1 MDLSG
6 IVARVGAI
14 ARHFGIDSLMPQLG
28 TCEELLGGGVVDV
41 AVLGQFKAG
50 KSSFL
55 NALIG
60 ASIVPVDVLP
70 STAVVTRIGHGKRE
84 RVTVRGLAGEP
95 FEIPLRRLAEFV
107 TERGNPANEQRVAVV
122 DVELPSLAPYEGIR
136 FVDTPGLG
144 SVFAH
149 NTRVSKEWMPRVGAA
164 LVAVSVNH
172 PLSEDD
178 LLLLNDVS
186 LHTPE
191 AVLLLTKAD
200 LVSGEELASVI
211 EFTRSQAISR
221 KGKEW
226 RILPVSNR
234 PGFEGMRREV
244 AEYLRE
250 RIAGRRE
257 EALGEI
263 ARHKIH
269 ALVAGCREY
278 LNLAGRAAE
287 AADSAR
293 SDLAAAMARERR
305 DFGSVKGELRLLCN
319 HLQAEVRTAADERFH
334 AYRGE
339 VTRRV
344 TANLREAM
352 AEWKGH
358 LGRVTREFEGWLADA
373 MMEEMGAVSL
383 HGEGHLAGFLF
394 RAQASVER
402 SVRAFV
408 DRLAGEIARHKVR
421 ALISGCR
428 EYLILASL
436 AAGAADTARSDLVAA
451 LARERRAFGSV
462 KGELRLLCNHL
473 QAEVRTA
480 ADERFHAYHGEV
492 TGRVTGNLREAMT
505 GWKGHLGRVTREFE
519 GWLADAMLEEM
530 GAVSLHG
537 EGHLAGFLF
546 RAQASVER
554 SVRAFADRLA
564 REIERALG
572 VRFEGAR
579 FDPQVEEPA
588 HPDVRLSPT
597 FDTHF
602 ELLWFLIPMPVFR
615 PLVRRH
621 FLRRIPWEV
630 EKNLS
635 RVAGQWADA
644 MGASIDI
651 LYRDATAFLE
661 REVGTIAALIGEAE
675 AGDRGGEIRAALGE
689 LADLESAV
697 S

>member
-1 MDLSG
+1 MGLTHA
-6 IVARVGAI
+6 VERVEAI
-14 ARHFGIDSLMPQLG
+14 RRKFGVESLAPQIAACREMLRDS
-28 TCEELLGGGVVDV
+28 GVVDV
-41 AVLGQFKAG
+41 AVLGHFKAG

-55 NALIG
+55 NGLIG
-60 ASIVPVDVLP
+60 GAVVPVDVLP
-70 STAVVTRIGHGKRE
+70 STAVVTRVGYGQKE
-84 RVTVRGLAGEP
+84 RVTVHGLAGEP
-95 FEIPLRRLAEFV
+95 FEIPHARLAEFV
-107 TERGNPANEQRVAVV
+107 TERGNPANEKRVSLV
-122 DVELPSLAPYEGIR
+122 DMEWPSLAAFDGIR

-149 NTRVSKEWMPRVGAA
+149 NTRVSRDWMPRLGAA

-191 AVLLLTKAD
+191 AAILLTKAD

-211 EFTRSQAISR
+211 EFTRSQATSR
-221 KGKEW
+221 TGKEW

-234 PGFEGMRREV
+234 PGFERMREEV

-257 EALGEI
+257 EAFGEI
-263 ARHKIH
+263 AGHKGH

-278 LNLAGRAAE
+278 LLLAERASE
-287 AADSAR
+287 AADAAR
-293 SDLAAAMARERR
+293 VDLVAALERERR
-305 DFGSVKGELRLLCN
+305 GFGTVKGEIRLLCN

-334 AYRGE
+334 AYHRE
-339 VTRRV
+339 VTGRL
-344 TANLREAM
+344 AEALREAM
-352 AEWKGH
+352 TGWKGH
-358 LGRVTREFEGWLADA
+358 LGRVTRVFEGWLADA

-408 DRLAGEIARHKVR
+408 DRLA
-421 ALISGCR
+421 
-428 EYLILASL
+428 
-436 AAGAADTARSDLVAA
+436 
-451 LARERRAFGSV
+451 
-462 KGELRLLCNHL
+462 
-473 QAEVRTA
+473 
-480 ADERFHAYHGEV
+480 
-492 TGRVTGNLREAMT
+492 
-505 GWKGHLGRVTREFE
+505 
-519 GWLADAMLEEM
+519 
-530 GAVSLHG
+530 
-537 EGHLAGFLF
+537 
-546 RAQASVER
+546 
-554 SVRAFADRLA
+554 

-572 VRFEGAR
+572 IRFEGAR

-597 FDTHF
+597 FDTPF
-602 ELLWFLIPMPVFR
+602 ELLWFLIPMQIFR

-621 FLRRIPWEV
+621 FLRRVPWEV

-644 MGASIDI
+644 VGASIDG
-651 LYRDATAFLE
+651 LFRDATEFLG
-661 REVGTIAALIGEAE
+661 REIETIAGLVGEAD
-675 AGDRGGEIRAALGE
+675 AGDRREEVRAALAE
-689 LADLESAV
+689 LSAIESAV

>member
-1 MDLSG
+1 MDLTHA
-6 IVARVGAI
+6 VECVEAI
-14 ARHFGIDSLMPQLG
+14 RRKFGVESLAPQLAA
-28 TCEELLGGGVVDV
+28 CEELLGGGGVVDV

-55 NALIG
+55 NGLIG
-60 ASIVPVDVLP
+60 AAVVPVDVLP
-70 STAVVTRIGHGKRE
+70 STAVVTRIGHGPME
-84 RVTVRGLAGEP
+84 RAVVHRLSGEAL
-95 FEIPLRRLAEFV
+95 EIPISRLAEFV
-107 TERGNPANEQRVAVV
+107 TERGNPTNEKRVAVV
-122 DVELPSLAPYEGIR
+122 DVELPSLAPYEGVR

-186 LHTPE
+186 SHTPE
-191 AVLLLTKAD
+191 AVILLTKAD

-211 EFTRSQAISR
+211 EFTRSQATSR
-221 KGKEW
+221 TGKEW
-226 RILPVSNR
+226 RVLPVSNR

-244 AEYLRE
+244 AEYLRK

-257 EALGEI
+257 EAFGEI
-263 ARHKIH
+263 AGHKVH

-278 LNLAGRAAE
+278 LLLAERAAG
-287 AADSAR
+287 AADAAR
-293 SDLAAAMARERR
+293 SDLVEALARERR
-305 DFGSVKGELRLLCN
+305 GFGSVKGEIRLLCN

-334 AYRGE
+334 AYHRE
-339 VTRRV
+339 VTGRLAE
-344 TANLREAM
+344 TLREAM
-352 AEWKGH
+352 TGWKGH
-358 LGRVTREFEGWLADA
+358 LGRVTREFEGWLADV

-408 DRLAGEIARHKVR
+408 DRLA
-421 ALISGCR
+421 
-428 EYLILASL
+428 
-436 AAGAADTARSDLVAA
+436 
-451 LARERRAFGSV
+451 
-462 KGELRLLCNHL
+462 
-473 QAEVRTA
+473 
-480 ADERFHAYHGEV
+480 
-492 TGRVTGNLREAMT
+492 
-505 GWKGHLGRVTREFE
+505 
-519 GWLADAMLEEM
+519 
-530 GAVSLHG
+530 
-537 EGHLAGFLF
+537 
-546 RAQASVER
+546 
-554 SVRAFADRLA
+554 

-572 VRFEGAR
+572 IRFEGAR

-597 FDTHF
+597 FDTYF
-602 ELLWFLIPMPVFR
+602 ELIWFLIPMPIFR

-644 MGASIDI
+644 MGASIDG
-651 LYRDATAFLE
+651 LFRDATEFLG
-661 REVGTIAALIGEAE
+661 REVETIAGLVGEAD
-675 AGDRGGEIRAALGE
+675 AGNRLDEVRAALAE
-689 LADLESAV
+689 LDGLESGV

>member
-1 MDLSG
+1 MIANVPKGSVTAAVD
-6 IVARVGAI
+6 RVGAI
-14 ARHFGIDSLMPQLG
+14 CGRFGIVSLAPQLAA
-28 TCEELLGGGVVDV
+28 CEELLGGGGVVDV

-55 NALIG
+55 NGLIG
-60 ASIVPVDVLP
+60 GAVVPVDVLP
-70 STAVVTRIGHGKRE
+70 STAVVTRIGYGQRE
-84 RVTVRGLAGEP
+84 RAVVHRLSGETL
-95 FEIPLRRLAEFV
+95 EIPISRLAEFV
-107 TERGNPANEQRVAVV
+107 TERGNPANEKRVAVV
-122 DVELPSLAPYEGIR
+122 DVELSSLAPYEGVR

-149 NTRVSKEWMPRVGAA
+149 NTRVSRDWMPRVGAA

-191 AVLLLTKAD
+191 AAILLTKAD

-211 EFTRSQAISR
+211 EFTRSQATSR
-221 KGKEW
+221 TGKEW
-226 RILPVSNR
+226 RVLPVSNR
-234 PGFEGMRREV
+234 PGFEGMREEV
-244 AEYLRE
+244 AEYLRN

-257 EALGEI
+257 EAFGEI
-263 ARHKIH
+263 AGHKVH

-278 LNLAGRAAE
+278 LHLAERAAG
-287 AADSAR
+287 AADAAR
-293 SDLAAAMARERR
+293 AELGAALARERR
-305 DFGSVKGELRLLCN
+305 GFGAVRGELRLLCN

-334 AYRGE
+334 AYYGE
-339 VTRRV
+339 VTGRV
-344 TANLREAM
+344 TANLPEAM
-352 AEWKGH
+352 AGWKGH
-358 LGRVTREFEGWLADA
+358 LARVTPEFEGWLADA

-408 DRLAGEIARHKVR
+408 DRLA
-421 ALISGCR
+421 
-428 EYLILASL
+428 
-436 AAGAADTARSDLVAA
+436 
-451 LARERRAFGSV
+451 
-462 KGELRLLCNHL
+462 
-473 QAEVRTA
+473 
-480 ADERFHAYHGEV
+480 
-492 TGRVTGNLREAMT
+492 
-505 GWKGHLGRVTREFE
+505 
-519 GWLADAMLEEM
+519 
-530 GAVSLHG
+530 
-537 EGHLAGFLF
+537 
-546 RAQASVER
+546 
-554 SVRAFADRLA
+554 

-572 VRFEGAR
+572 IRFEGAR

-602 ELLWFLIPMPVFR
+602 ELLWFLIPMQIFR

-635 RVAGQWADA
+635 RVSAQWADA
-644 MGASIDI
+644 IGASIDG
-651 LYRDATAFLE
+651 LFRDATEFLD
-661 REVGTIAALIGEAE
+661 REVGTIAGLVGDAE
-675 AGDRGGEIRAALGE
+675 AGNRGEEIRAALAE

>member
-1 MDLSG
+1 MDLSHA
-6 IVARVGAI
+6 VERVEAI
-14 ARHFGIDSLMPQLG
+14 RRKFGVESLAPQLAACREML
-28 TCEELLGGGVVDV
+28 TGGGVVDV

-60 ASIVPVDVLP
+60 ASVVPVDVLP
-70 STAVVTRIGHGKRE
+70 STAVVTRIGYGERE
-84 RVTVRGLAGEP
+84 RVTVHGLAGEP
-95 FEIPLRRLAEFV
+95 FEIPRTRLAEFV
-107 TERGNPANEQRVAVV
+107 TERGNPANEKRVAVV
-122 DVELPSLAPYEGIR
+122 DVELPALAPYEGVR

-211 EFTRSQAISR
+211 EFTRSQATSR
-221 KGKEW
+221 TGKEW
-226 RILPVSNR
+226 RVLPVSNR
-234 PGFEGMRREV
+234 PGFEGMRGEV
-244 AEYLRE
+244 AAYLRE

-257 EALGEI
+257 EA
-263 ARHKIH
+263 
-269 ALVAGCREY
+269 
-278 LNLAGRAAE
+278 
-287 AADSAR
+287 
-293 SDLAAAMARERR
+293 
-305 DFGSVKGELRLLCN
+305 F
-319 HLQAEVRTAADERFH
+319 
-334 AYRGE
+334 
-339 VTRRV
+339 
-344 TANLREAM
+344 
-352 AEWKGH
+352 
-358 LGRVTREFEGWLADA
+358 
-373 MMEEMGAVSL
+373 
-383 HGEGHLAGFLF
+383 
-394 RAQASVER
+394 
-402 SVRAFV
+402 
-408 DRLAGEIARHKVR
+408 GEIARHKVR
-421 ALISGCR
+421 ALVAGCR
-428 EYLILASL
+428 EYLILAER
-436 AAGAADTARSDLVAA
+436 AAGAADTARSDLIAA
-451 LARERRAFGSV
+451 LARERSGFGSV
-462 KGELRLLCNHL
+462 KGEIRLLCNHL

-480 ADERFHAYHGEV
+480 ADERFHAYHREV
-492 TGRVTGNLREAMT
+492 TGRLAEALREAMT
-505 GWKGHLGRVTREFE
+505 GWKGHFARVTREFE
-519 GWLADAMLEEM
+519 RWLADAMMEEM
-530 GAVSLHG
+530 GAISLHG

-564 REIERALG
+564 KEIERALG
-572 VRFEGAR
+572 IRFEGAR
-579 FDPQVEEPA
+579 FDPEVEEPA

-621 FLRRIPWEV
+621 FLRRVPWEA

-644 MGASIDI
+644 AGASIDG
-651 LYRDATAFLE
+651 LFRDATEFLE
-661 REVGTIAALIGEAE
+661 REMETIAGLVGEAD
-675 AGDRGGEIRAALGE
+675 AGNRSEEIRAALAE
-689 LADLESAV
+689 LDGLESGV
-697 S
+697 C

>member
-1 MDLSG
+1 MDLSKT
-6 IVARVGAI
+6 VARVGAI
-14 ARHFGIDSLMPQLG
+14 CRRFRIGSLTPQLSA
-28 TCEELLGGGVVDV
+28 CEEHLGGGGVVDV

-60 ASIVPVDVLP
+60 APIVPVDVLP
-70 STAVVTRIGHGKRE
+70 STAVVTRIGYGQRE
-84 RVTVRGLAGEP
+84 RVTVHGLAGEP
-95 FEIPLRRLAEFV
+95 FEIPLARLAEFV
-107 TERGNPANEQRVAVV
+107 TERGNPGNEKRVAVV
-122 DVELPSLAPYEGIR
+122 DAELPALAPYEGVR

-149 NTRVSKEWMPRVGAA
+149 NTKVSRDWMPRVGAA

-191 AVLLLTKAD
+191 AALLLTKAD
-200 LVSGEELASVI
+200 LVTGEELASVI
-211 EFTRSQAISR
+211 EFTRRQATSR
-221 KGKEW
+221 TGKEW
-226 RILPVSNR
+226 KVLPVSNR
-234 PGFEGMRREV
+234 PGFEGMREEV

-257 EALGEI
+257 EAFGEI
-263 ARHKIH
+263 ARHKVH

-278 LNLAGRAAE
+278 LNLAERAAE
-287 AADSAR
+287 
-293 SDLAAAMARERR
+293 
-305 DFGSVKGELRLLCN
+305 
-319 HLQAEVRTAADERFH
+319 
-334 AYRGE
+334 
-339 VTRRV
+339 
-344 TANLREAM
+344 
-352 AEWKGH
+352 
-358 LGRVTREFEGWLADA
+358 
-373 MMEEMGAVSL
+373 
-383 HGEGHLAGFLF
+383 
-394 RAQASVER
+394 
-402 SVRAFV
+402 
-408 DRLAGEIARHKVR
+408 
-421 ALISGCR
+421 
-428 EYLILASL
+428 
-436 AAGAADTARSDLVAA
+436 AADTARSDLVAA
-451 LARERRAFGSV
+451 LARERRGFGSV

-492 TGRVTGNLREAMT
+492 TGRVTANLREAMT
-505 GWKGHLGRVTREFE
+505 GW
-519 GWLADAMLEEM
+519 
-530 GAVSLHG
+530 

-572 VRFEGAR
+572 IRFEGAR
-579 FDPQVEEPA
+579 FDPRVEEPA

-597 FDTHF
+597 FDTYF
-602 ELLWFLIPMPVFR
+602 ELLWFLIPMSVFR

-621 FLRRIPWEV
+621 LLRRIPWEV

-644 MGASIDI
+644 VGASIDG

-661 REVGTIAALIGEAE
+661 REVGTIGGLVGEAD
-675 AGDRGGEIRAALGE
+675 AGNRLEETRVALAE
-689 LADLESAV
+689 LAALESAV